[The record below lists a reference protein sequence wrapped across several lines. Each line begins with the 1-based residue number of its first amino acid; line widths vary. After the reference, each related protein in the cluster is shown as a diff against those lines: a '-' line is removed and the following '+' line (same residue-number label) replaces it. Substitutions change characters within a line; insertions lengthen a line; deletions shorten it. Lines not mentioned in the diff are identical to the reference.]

1 MSKMF
6 VVVDLSRY
14 WFVLKL
20 MEASWSIPAGATV
33 AIVVSGTQGGSV
45 RKTPL
50 FAMPFRYKTI
60 ILPRQARDKH
70 RKS

>member
-1 MSKMF
+1 LSKMF

-14 WFVLKL
+14 WFMLKL
-20 MEASWSIPAGATV
+20 MEASWSIPAGEIV

-50 FAMPFRYKTI
+50 FAPFRYKTI